1 MMNDPCLEF
10 SVCVCI
16 FCFGVCFN
24 ALLINCIW
32 CFLGFFFFF
41 PEEDHLDQ
49 DLDLEMIKL
58 SSKFVRYLF
67 V

>member
-1 MMNDPCLEF
+1 MRMCVF
-10 SVCVCI
+10 SALVFVLMLSLLI
-16 FCFGVCFN
+16 VFGVSWVVFFCF
-24 ALLINCIW
+24 
-32 CFLGFFFFF
+32 FFS
-41 PEEDHLDQ
+41 EEDHLDQ

>member
-1 MMNDPCLEF
+1 MFRIQC
-10 SVCVCI
+10 VCVFSALVFVLMLSLLI
-16 FCFGVCFN
+16 VFGVS
-24 ALLINCIW
+24 
-32 CFLGFFFFF
+32 GVFFFFF